1 MIRRPPRST
10 LFPYTTLFRST
21 EVGTLE
27 VRCVAADDAQRQWLL
42 PFSVRG
48 ALAADGQDTGDRSAR
63 QGRLADAVALIE
75 RIFGSQAQDR
85 KSTSLNFSHGHNS
98 YAVFC

>member
-1 MIRRPPRST
+1 AALDGEGWVELPALST
-10 LFPYTTLFRST
+10 VLPAPEGRDKAQIEVQLQACMT

-27 VRCVAADDAQRQWLL
+27 VRCVAAHDAQRQWLL

-48 ALAADGQDTGDRSAR
+48 ALAADAQDTGDRSAR

-75 RIFGSQAQDR
+75 
-85 KSTSLNFSHGHNS
+85 
-98 YAVFC
+98 